1 MVLKMNQKIKEFF
14 SEATFEPDRLVDGV
28 YHPYIPLQFSNEPW
42 RYTITDDG
50 IQKFAELI
58 VKECASICEH
68 RYTYM
73 NKDMSEGAFEAMD
86 CHDSILEHFGIE
98 E

>member
-1 MVLKMNQKIKEFF
+1 MNQKIKEFF

-58 VKECASICEH
+58 
-68 RYTYM
+68 
-73 NKDMSEGAFEAMD
+73 
-86 CHDSILEHFGIE
+86 ILEVLSQADEMMRLSETYLDKGIDIELDITKEIKNNFGIE
-98 E
+98 